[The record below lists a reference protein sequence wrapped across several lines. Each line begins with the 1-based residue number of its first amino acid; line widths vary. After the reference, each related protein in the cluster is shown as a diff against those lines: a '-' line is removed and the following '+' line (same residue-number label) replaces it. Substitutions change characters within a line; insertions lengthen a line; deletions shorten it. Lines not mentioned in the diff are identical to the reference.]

1 MRDCVAECVCI
12 GGVDQG
18 LILGKSGEA
27 AKAKS
32 YFKASLPPCSP
43 HSPSAEPGCSGLRP
57 GPSMES
63 FVPRAEGSLGSR
75 TFTPNELLQR

>member
-1 MRDCVAECVCI
+1 MCVCVAERVCV

-18 LILGKSGEA
+18 LILGKSGDA

-32 YFKASLPPCSP
+32 YFKAPLPARSP
-43 HSPSAEPGCSGLRP
+43 HSPAARQAAVARGLRQA
-57 GPSMES
+57 ES
-63 FVPRAEGSLGSR
+63 FVLRAEGSPGSR